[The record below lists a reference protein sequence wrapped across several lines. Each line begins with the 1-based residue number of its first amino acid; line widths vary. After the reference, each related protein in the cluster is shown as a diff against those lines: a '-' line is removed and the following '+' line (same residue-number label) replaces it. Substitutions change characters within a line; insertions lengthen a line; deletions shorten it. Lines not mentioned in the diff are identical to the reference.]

1 MKKNKKQIYNLLFIT
16 ILFITLLIFFVF
28 NSYSFSQVKNDSKV
42 PNDSK
47 ITLNLKDVSLKELI
61 YFITSKMDGNFI
73 LDIDNDFK
81 VSINL
86 SDYDVE
92 QALNYILNVYNLE
105 KVKLNDRT
113 FVITNSDKAVKY
125 KPKTEVILK
134 LFYVPADYVKKIIY
148 SKDNYVNIYSDSFSN
163 SIILMGIEEKI
174 PYYIRLIKLLDR
186 KDSELIT
193 KTFKLSNAKAKD
205 IVDLLKNSLYTFEDA
220 FIASQVKI
228 IPDERTNS
236 LVITAPK
243 FAFSNIEAVINDV
256 IDKKLPQVLISVE
269 VLEIN
274 RDKAKALG
282 ISYNETTGSVFTVLT
297 EAIPNVSGTGG
308 GGGTSGG
315 VGTGVGGTGGVGT
328 GQTFVETGRVNFPVR
343 TSMNLAVTISFLQKE
358 GASKVLANPKVLTS
372 DGKKAAILI
381 GDKVPYIQNL
391 QTAVAAGST
400 TSNFNVQ
407 FEDVGTKLEF
417 QPFVTKD
424 GYINL
429 IVHPQVS
436 TLKQMLPGPGG
447 SQIPLIGTREVQT
460 EVVVKSGSIIVIGGL
475 INDEERRSFIK
486 VPFLGDIPLIGKLFQ
501 YKSNQKVN
509 SEIIFVIKPEI
520 INLPDDTVING
531 SK

>member
-1 MKKNKKQIYNLLFIT
+1 MFKKLIKLNLSTFVITFFYLYLVFCSYFLFVFAENKKTNE
-16 ILFITLLIFFVF
+16 
-28 NSYSFSQVKNDSKV
+28 
-42 PNDSK
+42 K
-47 ITLNLKDVSLKELI
+47 IISVNLKDVSLKELI

-81 VSINL
+81 VSLNL
-86 SDYDVE
+86 KDYDINK
-92 QALNYILNVYNLE
+92 ALDYVLSVYNLE
-105 KVKLNDRT
+105 KVEVDKNT
-113 FVITNSDKAVKY
+113 FIITTLDKSIKY
-125 KPKTEVILK
+125 KPKSELVVK

-148 SKDNYVNIYSDSFSN
+148 SKQDYVNIYSDSFSN
-163 SIILMGIEEKI
+163 SIILMGNSEKI
-174 PYYIRLIKLLDR
+174 PYYLRLIKLLDR

-205 IVDLLKNSLYTFEDA
+205 IVDLLKSSLYNFEDS
-220 FIASQVKI
+220 FIALQVKI

-243 FAFSNIEAVINDV
+243 FAFNTIESVINDI

-269 VLEIN
+269 VLEVN

-282 ISYNETTGSVFTVLT
+282 ITYNETTGSVFTVLT
-297 EAIPNVSGTGG
+297 ETLPTFAIGTGT
-308 GGGTSGG
+308 GTGTG
-315 VGTGVGGTGGVGT
+315 VGTGIGTGTGT
-328 GQTFVETGRVNFPVR
+328 GTSQTFTETGRVNFPVR
-343 TSMNLAVTISFLQKE
+343 TAMNLSLTINFLQKE

-372 DGKKAAILI
+372 DGKKASILI
-381 GDKVPYIQNL
+381 GDKVPYIQNI

-407 FEDVGTKLEF
+407 FQDIGTKLEF

-429 IVHPQVS
+429 VIHPQVS

-447 SQIPLIGTREVQT
+447 TTIPLIGTREVQT
-460 EVVVKSGSIIVIGGL
+460 EVVVKSGAVIVIGGL
-475 INDEERRSFIK
+475 INDEERKSYIK
-486 VPFLGDIPLIGKLFQ
+486 VPFLGDIPVIGKLFQ
-501 YKSNQKVN
+501 YKRNEKVN

-520 INLPDDTVING
+520 INLPEDTINNQ
-531 SK
+531 K

>member
-1 MKKNKKQIYNLLFIT
+1 VKKNKKQIYNLLFIT

-28 NSYSFSQVKNDSKV
+28 NNYSFSQVKNDSKISK
-42 PNDSK
+42 DSK

-163 SIILMGIEEKI
+163 SIILMGLEEKI

-243 FAFSNIEAVINDV
+243 FAFSNIEAVINDI

-297 EAIPNVSGTGG
+297 EAIPNVSGTS

-315 VGTGVGGTGGVGT
+315 VGTGGGGTGGVGT

-381 GDKVPYIQNL
+381 GDKIPYIQNI

-486 VPFLGDIPLIGKLFQ
+486 VPFLGDIPVIGKLFQ

-520 INLPDDTVING
+520 INLPDDTIN
-531 SK
+531 

>member
-1 MKKNKKQIYNLLFIT
+1 MTKKGGKMRKNRKQIYNLLFFI
-16 ILFITLLIFFVF
+16 ILFNILIIFFVF
-28 NSYSFSQVKNDSKV
+28 NNYSFSQVKDDSKIT
-42 PNDSK
+42 NDSK

-61 YFITSKMDGNFI
+61 YFITSKMGGNFI

-81 VSINL
+81 VSVNL
-86 SDYDVE
+86 NNYDVN
-92 QALNYILNVYNLE
+92 QALDYILNVYNLE
-105 KVKLNDRT
+105 KVKLNDKT

-148 SKDNYVNIYSDSFSN
+148 SKDDYVNIYSDSFSN
-163 SIILMGIEEKI
+163 SIILMGVQEKI
-174 PYYIRLIKLLDR
+174 PYYIRLVKLLDR
-186 KDSELIT
+186 KDSELVT

-205 IVDLLKNSLYTFEDA
+205 ITDLLRNSLYTFEDA

-243 FAFSNIEAVINDV
+243 FAFSNIESVINDI

-282 ISYNETTGSVFTVLT
+282 ISYNETSGSVFTVLT
-297 EAIPNVSGTGG
+297 EAIPNVGGTGG
-308 GGGTSGG
+308 GD
-315 VGTGVGGTGGVGT
+315 VGTGGVGT
-328 GQTFVETGRVNFPVR
+328 SQTFVETGRVNFPVR

-372 DGKKAAILI
+372 DGKKASILI

-407 FEDVGTKLEF
+407 FEDIGTKLEF

-447 SQIPLIGTREVQT
+447 TQIPLIGTREVQT
-460 EVVVKSGSIIVIGGL
+460 EVVVKSGSVIVIGGL
-475 INDEERRSFIK
+475 INDEERRNFIK
-486 VPFLGDIPLIGKLFQ
+486 VPFLGDIPVIGKLFQ

-520 INLPDDTVING
+520 INLPDDTIIN
-531 SK
+531 SNK

>member
-1 MKKNKKQIYNLLFIT
+1 MKKSKKQIYNLLFIT
-16 ILFITLLIFFVF
+16 ILFITLFIFFVF
-28 NSYSFSQVKNDSKV
+28 NSYSFSQVKNNSKV

-47 ITLNLKDVSLKELI
+47 ITLNLKDVTLKELI

-73 LDIDNDFK
+73 LDIDNGFK

-86 SDYDVE
+86 SDYDVD

-113 FVITNSDKAVKY
+113 FVITSSDKSVKY

-163 SIILMGIEEKI
+163 SIILMGLQEKI
-174 PYYIRLIKLLDR
+174 PYYIRLTKLLDR

-243 FAFSNIEAVINDV
+243 FAFSNIEAVINDI

-297 EAIPNVSGTGG
+297 EAIPDVSGTGG

-315 VGTGVGGTGGVGT
+315 VGTGGGGTGSGGT

-381 GDKVPYIQNL
+381 GDKIPYIQNI
-391 QTAVAAGST
+391 QTTVAAGST

-475 INDEERRSFIK
+475 INDEERKSFIK
-486 VPFLGDIPLIGKLFQ
+486 VPFLGDIPVIGKLFQ

-520 INLPDDTVING
+520 INLPDDTINIG
-531 SK
+531 M

>member
-1 MKKNKKQIYNLLFIT
+1 MTKKLTKLNIFI
-16 ILFITLLIFFVF
+16 FIIFVF
-28 NSYSFSQVKNDSKV
+28 CGIFYSQWAHTESKKE
-42 PNDSK
+42 NLIS
-47 ITLNLKDVSLKELI
+47 INLKDVSLKELI

-81 VSINL
+81 VSLNL
-86 SDYDVE
+86 KDYDINK
-92 QALNYILNVYNLE
+92 ALDYVLSVYNLE
-105 KVKLNDRT
+105 KVEVDKNT
-113 FVITNSDKAVKY
+113 FIITTSDKSIKY
-125 KPKTEVILK
+125 KPKSELVVK

-148 SKDNYVNIYSDSFSN
+148 SKQDYVNIYSDSFSN
-163 SIILMGIEEKI
+163 SIILMGNAEKI
-174 PYYIRLIKLLDR
+174 PYYLRLIKLLDR

-193 KTFKLSNAKAKD
+193 KTFKLNNAKAKD
-205 IVDLLKNSLYTFEDA
+205 IVDLLKNSLYNFEDS

-243 FAFSNIEAVINDV
+243 FAFNTIENVINDI

-269 VLEIN
+269 VLEVN

-282 ISYNETTGSVFTVLT
+282 ITYNETTGSVFTVLT
-297 EAIPNVSGTGG
+297 EALPTTATTGTGT
-308 GGGTSGG
+308 GTS
-315 VGTGVGGTGGVGT
+315 TGSSATT
-328 GQTFVETGRVNFPVR
+328 GQTFTKTGRVNFPFR
-343 TSMNLAVTISFLQKE
+343 TAMNLNLTISFLQKE

-372 DGKKAAILI
+372 DGKKASILI
-381 GDKVPYIQNL
+381 GDKIPYIQNL

-400 TSNFNVQ
+400 TSNFNIQ

-429 IVHPQVS
+429 IIHPQVS

-447 SQIPLIGTREVQT
+447 TSIPLIGTREVQT
-460 EVVVKSGSIIVIGGL
+460 EVVVKSGSVIVIGGL
-475 INDEERRSFIK
+475 INDEERKTYIK
-486 VPFLGDIPLIGKLFQ
+486 VPFLGDIPVIGKLFQ
-501 YKSNQKVN
+501 YKRNEKVN

-520 INLPDDTVING
+520 INLPEDTINNQ
-531 SK
+531 K